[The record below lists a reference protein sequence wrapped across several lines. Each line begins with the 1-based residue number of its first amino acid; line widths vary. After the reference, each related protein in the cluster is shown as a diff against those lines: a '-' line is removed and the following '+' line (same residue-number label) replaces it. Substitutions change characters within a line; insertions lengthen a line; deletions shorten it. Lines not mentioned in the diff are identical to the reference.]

1 MDSAF
6 AGRIRIQEEAKW
18 SKVKTPGRIAFVV
31 LVVSPAE
38 FQWMLS
44 KFGEYSCTLP
54 SGQYVGKRWM
64 RHEEKVR
71 GFKEDQWFMGEY
83 VAIPNKPDMIGIQWT
98 PVAVE

>member
-6 AGRIRIQEEAKW
+6 ADRIRIHEEAKW
-18 SKVKTPGRIAFVV
+18 AKVKTPGTIAFVV
-31 LVVSPAE
+31 LVVSHGE

-44 KFGEYSCTLP
+44 KFGVYSYTLP

-83 VAIPNKPDMIGIQWT
+83 VAIPNKSNMIGIQWT
-98 PVAVE
+98 PVSVE